1 MATNYF
7 QKYSTCNE
15 GVNLLNKFLFLFSFK
30 IAVPFGESSFAST
43 ILNQDEFD
51 RHLDQEEI
59 SPVGFEREDFQIL
72 THHEL
77 GFS

>member
-1 MATNYF
+1 MDKEKEEF
-7 QKYSTCNE
+7 CSTCHK
-15 GVNLLNKFLFLFSFK
+15 GVNFFNQFLLLFSFK

-51 RHLDQEEI
+51 RHPDQEEI